1 MAAER
6 LDGYAQEKRVTAPV
20 EVAQVGLGYGA
31 QPTLACHEPLDSA
44 RDRQGVPPQS
54 EWPTMSERYPRVEWR
69 RGWDS
74 NPRSP

>member
-31 QPTLACHEPLDSA
+31 QPTLACHEPLDCA
-44 RDRQGVPPQS
+44 RDRQAIPP
-54 EWPTMSERYPRVEWR
+54 
-69 RGWDS
+69 
-74 NPRSP
+74 